1 MRVRVGVKFCG
12 SCNPLILTGE
22 LFRRI
27 KQLVIEQG
35 LPVDFGSPE
44 EPDLSSLLVIS
55 ACPHDC
61 AERPA
66 GSLPEVVVGGE
77 AVNRN
82 PCRWEDIPAV
92 VFGELARLVWP
103 GETGC

>member
-1 MRVRVGVKFCG
+1 MRVKVGVKFCG

-27 KQLVIEQG
+27 KQLVNEQG
-35 LPVDFGSPE
+35 LPVIFGSLE

-66 GSLPEVVVGGE
+66 GSLPEVVVSGE
-77 AVNRN
+77 LVNRN
-82 PCRWEDIPAV
+82 LCQWEDIPAV
-92 VFGELARLVWP
+92 VAAQLAKR
-103 GETGC
+103 GKT